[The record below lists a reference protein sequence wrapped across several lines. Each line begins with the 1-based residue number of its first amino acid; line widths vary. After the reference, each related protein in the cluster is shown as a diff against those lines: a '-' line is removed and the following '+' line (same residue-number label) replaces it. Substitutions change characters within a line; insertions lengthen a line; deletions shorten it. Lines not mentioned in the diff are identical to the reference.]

1 MTEWISNVPL
11 SREISVG
18 SIRIHAIESGIQWLD
33 GGAMFGVVPKPLW
46 QRRIP
51 SDDQNRIPLALR
63 CLVIESPDEL
73 VLVDTGIG
81 NKESEKFHELY
92 GVENAGNPTR
102 LEDGIKAAGFMPD
115 DIGIVL
121 CTHLHFDHAGGN
133 TFKDS
138 EGNIRPAFQNARYV
152 VQRGEF
158 DFAHS
163 VNERIRASYLRQNF
177 DPIEEAGLWDFVE
190 GATEIIPGVKVLPTP
205 GHTPFHQSVVIES
218 DGETACFPTLRLIRG
233 RSGAATHRDLPFRSR
248 QLGRHVIQFLAGDV
262 LAGHDHKVAH
272 LTNKAEQL
280 AKGRLGAARNIWK
293 MNTDTAVIT
302 TMNHLSLKWALTT
315 DNGNHQIQFES
326 LRDLRV
332 DVPALEQH
340 RVL

>member
-18 SIRIHAIESGIQWLD
+18 SIRVHAIESGIQWLD

-133 TFKDS
+133 TFQDS
-138 EGNIRPAFQNARYV
+138 EVNIRPAFQNARYV

-163 VNERIRASYLRQNF
+163 GNERIRASYLRQNF

-218 DGETACFPTLRLIRG
+218 DGETACFLADVCPTAAHIPLPWIMGYDLEPLVTLESKRKLWALARDQEWLLIFE
-233 RSGAATHRDLPFRSR
+233 HDLLIPW
-248 QLGRHVIQFLAGDV
+248 
-262 LAGHDHKVAH
+262 
-272 LTNKAEQL
+272 
-280 AKGRLGAARNIWK
+280 GRLDIDSKQPR
-293 MNTDTAVIT
+293 
-302 TMNHLSLKWALTT
+302 LK
-315 DNGNHQIQFES
+315 DS
-326 LRDLRV
+326 
-332 DVPALEQH
+332 
-340 RVL
+340 

>member
-1 MTEWISNVPL
+1 MTEWISNLPL
-11 SREISVG
+11 TREISVG
-18 SIRIHAIESGIQWLD
+18 SIRIHAIESGIQWLA

-81 NKESEKFHELY
+81 NKENEKFHELY

-133 TFKDS
+133 TFRDS
-138 EGNIRPAFQNARYV
+138 EGDIRPAFQNARYV

-163 VNERIRASYLRQNF
+163 GNERIRASYLRENF

-190 GATEIIPGVKVLPTP
+190 GATEVVPGVKVLPTP

-218 DGETACFPTLRLIRG
+218 DGETACFLADVCPTAAHIPLPWIMGYDLEPLVTIESKRKLWALARDREWLLIF
-233 RSGAATHRDLPFRSR
+233 AHDLHIPW
-248 QLGRHVIQFLAGDV
+248 
-262 LAGHDHKVAH
+262 
-272 LTNKAEQL
+272 
-280 AKGRLGAARNIWK
+280 GRLDLDSKRPR
-293 MNTDTAVIT
+293 
-302 TMNHLSLKWALTT
+302 LK
-315 DNGNHQIQFES
+315 DS
-326 LRDLRV
+326 
-332 DVPALEQH
+332 
-340 RVL
+340 

>member
-18 SIRIHAIESGIQWLD
+18 SIRVHAIESGIQWLD

-152 VQRGEF
+152 VQRGVF

-163 VNERIRASYLRQNF
+163 VNERIRASYLRQHF

-218 DGETACFPTLRLIRG
+218 DGETACFLADVCPTAAHIPLPWIMGYDLEPLVTLESKRKLWALARDQEWLLIFE
-233 RSGAATHRDLPFRSR
+233 HDLLIPW
-248 QLGRHVIQFLAGDV
+248 
-262 LAGHDHKVAH
+262 
-272 LTNKAEQL
+272 
-280 AKGRLGAARNIWK
+280 GRLDIDSKQPR
-293 MNTDTAVIT
+293 
-302 TMNHLSLKWALTT
+302 LK
-315 DNGNHQIQFES
+315 DS
-326 LRDLRV
+326 
-332 DVPALEQH
+332 
-340 RVL
+340 

>member
-1 MTEWISNVPL
+1 MTEWISNLPL
-11 SREISVG
+11 TREISVG

-81 NKESEKFHELY
+81 NKENEKFHELY

-133 TFKDS
+133 TFRDS
-138 EGNIRPAFQNARYV
+138 EGDIRPAFQNARYV

-163 VNERIRASYLRQNF
+163 GNERIRASYLRENF

-190 GATEIIPGVKVLPTP
+190 GATEVVPGVKVLPTP

-218 DGETACFPTLRLIRG
+218 DGETAW
-233 RSGAATHRDLPFRSR
+233 
-248 QLGRHVIQFLAGDV
+248 FLADV
-262 LAGHDHKVAH
+262 CPTAAHIPLPWIMGYDLEPRVTIESKPKLWALARDREWLRIFEHD
-272 LTNKAEQL
+272 LL
-280 AKGRLGAARNIWK
+280 IPWGRLDIDSKQPR
-293 MNTDTAVIT
+293 
-302 TMNHLSLKWALTT
+302 LK
-315 DNGNHQIQFES
+315 DS
-326 LRDLRV
+326 
-332 DVPALEQH
+332 
-340 RVL
+340 

>member
-1 MTEWISNVPL
+1 MTEWISNLPL
-11 SREISVG
+11 TREISVG

-81 NKESEKFHELY
+81 NKENEKFHELY

-133 TFKDS
+133 TFRDS
-138 EGNIRPAFQNARYV
+138 EGDIRPAFQNARYV

-163 VNERIRASYLRQNF
+163 GNERIRASYLRENF

-190 GATEIIPGVKVLPTP
+190 GATEVVPGVKVLPTP

-218 DGETACFPTLRLIRG
+218 DGETACFLADVCPTAAHIPLPWIMGYDLEPLVTIESKRKLWALARDREWLLIFE
-233 RSGAATHRDLPFRSR
+233 HDLLIPW
-248 QLGRHVIQFLAGDV
+248 
-262 LAGHDHKVAH
+262 
-272 LTNKAEQL
+272 
-280 AKGRLGAARNIWK
+280 GRLDIDSKQPR
-293 MNTDTAVIT
+293 
-302 TMNHLSLKWALTT
+302 LK
-315 DNGNHQIQFES
+315 DS
-326 LRDLRV
+326 
-332 DVPALEQH
+332 
-340 RVL
+340 

>member
-11 SREISVG
+11 SREISIG
-18 SIRIHAIESGIQWLD
+18 SIRVHAIESGIQWLD

-218 DGETACFPTLRLIRG
+218 DGETACFLADVCPTAAHIPLPWIMGYDLEPLVTLESKRKLWALARDQEWLLIFE
-233 RSGAATHRDLPFRSR
+233 HDLLIPW
-248 QLGRHVIQFLAGDV
+248 
-262 LAGHDHKVAH
+262 
-272 LTNKAEQL
+272 
-280 AKGRLGAARNIWK
+280 GRLDIDSKQPR
-293 MNTDTAVIT
+293 
-302 TMNHLSLKWALTT
+302 LK
-315 DNGNHQIQFES
+315 DS
-326 LRDLRV
+326 
-332 DVPALEQH
+332 
-340 RVL
+340 

>member
-1 MTEWISNVPL
+1 MTEWISNLPL
-11 SREISVG
+11 TREISVG

-81 NKESEKFHELY
+81 NKENEKFHELY

-133 TFKDS
+133 TFRDS
-138 EGNIRPAFQNARYV
+138 EGDIRPAFQNARYV
-152 VQRGEF
+152 VKRGEF

-163 VNERIRASYLRQNF
+163 GNERIRASYLRENF

-190 GATEIIPGVKVLPTP
+190 GATEVVPGVKVLPTP

-218 DGETACFPTLRLIRG
+218 DGETACFLADVCPTAAHIPLPWIMGYDLEPLVTLESKRKLWALARDQEWLLIFE
-233 RSGAATHRDLPFRSR
+233 HDLLIPW
-248 QLGRHVIQFLAGDV
+248 
-262 LAGHDHKVAH
+262 
-272 LTNKAEQL
+272 
-280 AKGRLGAARNIWK
+280 GRLDIDSKGPR
-293 MNTDTAVIT
+293 
-302 TMNHLSLKWALTT
+302 LK
-315 DNGNHQIQFES
+315 DS
-326 LRDLRV
+326 
-332 DVPALEQH
+332 
-340 RVL
+340 

>member
-18 SIRIHAIESGIQWLD
+18 SIRVHAIESGIQWLD

-138 EGNIRPAFQNARYV
+138 EGDIRPAFQNARYV

-218 DGETACFPTLRLIRG
+218 DGETACFLADVCPTAAHIPLPWIMGYDLEPLVTLESKRKLWALARDQEWLLIFE
-233 RSGAATHRDLPFRSR
+233 HDLLIPW
-248 QLGRHVIQFLAGDV
+248 
-262 LAGHDHKVAH
+262 
-272 LTNKAEQL
+272 
-280 AKGRLGAARNIWK
+280 GRLDIDSKQPR
-293 MNTDTAVIT
+293 
-302 TMNHLSLKWALTT
+302 LK
-315 DNGNHQIQFES
+315 DS
-326 LRDLRV
+326 
-332 DVPALEQH
+332 
-340 RVL
+340 

>member
-1 MTEWISNVPL
+1 MIGAIQADTFKSGAKAIIDRRGHLMPALRAERSEDIMTEWISNVPL

-133 TFKDS
+133 TFRDS

-163 VNERIRASYLRQNF
+163 GNERIRASYLRQNF

-218 DGETACFPTLRLIRG
+218 DGETACFLADVCPTAAHIPLPWIMGYDLEPLVTLESKRKLWALARDQEWLLIFE
-233 RSGAATHRDLPFRSR
+233 HDLLIPW
-248 QLGRHVIQFLAGDV
+248 
-262 LAGHDHKVAH
+262 
-272 LTNKAEQL
+272 
-280 AKGRLGAARNIWK
+280 GRLDIDSKQPR
-293 MNTDTAVIT
+293 
-302 TMNHLSLKWALTT
+302 LK
-315 DNGNHQIQFES
+315 DS
-326 LRDLRV
+326 
-332 DVPALEQH
+332 
-340 RVL
+340 

>member
-18 SIRIHAIESGIQWLD
+18 SIRVHAIESGIQWLD

-163 VNERIRASYLRQNF
+163 GNERIRASYLRQNF

-218 DGETACFPTLRLIRG
+218 DGETACFLADVCPTAAHIPLPWIMGYDLEPLVTLESKRKLWALARDQEWLLIFE
-233 RSGAATHRDLPFRSR
+233 HDLLIPW
-248 QLGRHVIQFLAGDV
+248 
-262 LAGHDHKVAH
+262 
-272 LTNKAEQL
+272 
-280 AKGRLGAARNIWK
+280 GRLDIDSKQPR
-293 MNTDTAVIT
+293 
-302 TMNHLSLKWALTT
+302 LK
-315 DNGNHQIQFES
+315 DS
-326 LRDLRV
+326 
-332 DVPALEQH
+332 
-340 RVL
+340 